1 MLDIKLIRNH
11 PETVKQNFARR
22 GDAESLKMLDAL
34 LKHDETWRQL
44 LTEANTLRHERSKL
58 TNQVADLKKAR
69 KDYQNLIEQGKQL
82 ANSITLLE
90 DQARTHKQTVD
101 EILIKLPNM
110 LHDSVP
116 TGKDD
121 ADNIEV
127 KVWGQ
132 PPTFNFPPKNHLE
145 IGRDLGI
152 IDEERGAKVSGH
164 GFLYLSGQLV
174 LLDLALQR
182 FALDFMISKG
192 FRLVEPP
199 FMMRQKPYSGV
210 TAMAD
215 FEQVMYKV
223 EGEDLYMIA
232 TSEHPLAAM
241 YMNEVLLRDDLP
253 LKLVGVSPCF
263 RKEVGSHGKYT
274 KGLFRMHQ
282 FNKVEQFVFCHPSD
296 SWKIHE
302 ELQAN
307 SEALYENLGLHYKV
321 VNVCTGELGTVAS
334 KRYDINIWMADGVY
348 REVGSNSNC
357 TDYQSRRL
365 NTRFRE
371 KEGQSPAGFVHTL
384 NNTALATSR
393 TMVALLEQHQQ
404 KDGTVILPKVLNRYM
419 PGVTRLEPQLKI

>member
-1 MLDIKLIRNH
+1 MLDIKLIRKH
-11 PETVKQNFARR
+11 PETIKQNFTKR
-22 GDAESLKMLDAL
+22 GDVESLKMLDAL

-44 LTEANTLRHERSKL
+44 LNETNTLRHERGKI
-58 TNQVADLKKAR
+58 TNQVADLKKAG
-69 KDYQNLIEQGKQL
+69 KEHKHLIEQGKQL
-82 ANSITLLE
+82 AKSIKLLE
-90 DQARTHKQTVD
+90 GRTRTQKQTVD
-101 EILIKLPNM
+101 EILMKLPNL

-116 TGKDD
+116 AGKDD

-127 KVWGQ
+127 KVWSQ
-132 PPTFNFPPKNHLE
+132 PPTFSFSPKNHLK

-210 TAMAD
+210 TALAD

-241 YMNEVLLRDDLP
+241 YMNEVLLKDDLP
-253 LKLVGVSPCF
+253 LRLVGVSPCF

-282 FNKVEQFVFCHPSD
+282 FNKVEQFVFCHPSN
-296 SWKIHE
+296 SWRIHE

-307 SEALYENLGLHYKV
+307 SEALYEKLGLHYKV
-321 VNVCTGELGTVAS
+321 VNVCTGEIGTIAS

-365 NTRFRE
+365 NIRFRE

-404 KDGTVILPKVLNRYM
+404 KDGTVIIPKALHHYM
-419 PGVTRLEPQLKI
+419 PGVVKLEPQSKS